1 MIKLGIIED
10 NKNVKETLIN
20 FFDID
25 DDIQLID
32 TAEYVDQFIERNKT
46 KIDVILLDLQ
56 LPFKNGM
63 DGIQDLLKQYK
74 NVSIIIYSV
83 SADYDT
89 LFKCLCHGAHS
100 YLLKGEPLSK
110 IRETII
116 TTFNGGSNMS
126 VQIARKVIEY
136 FKTTNNIPTNNIN
149 LEESKL
155 NERENEVVIEII
167 NGNSYKMVAQNLGI
181 SINTVRSHI
190 KSIYRKLNI
199 NSNIELANIYHNKK

>member
-10 NKNVKETLIN
+10 NKNVTETLVDY
-20 FFDID
+20 FT
-25 DDIQLID
+25 DDIEIELVD
-32 TAEYVDQFIERNKT
+32 SAEYVDQFIERNKN

-63 DGIQDLLKQYK
+63 DSIQELLNQYK
-74 NVSIIIYSV
+74 DVSIIIYSV

-89 LFKCLCHGAHS
+89 LFKCLCFGAHS
-100 YLLKGEPLSK
+100 YLLKGEPLAK

-116 TTFNGGSNMS
+116 TTHNGGSNMS
-126 VQIARKVIEY
+126 VQIARKVVDY
-136 FKTTNNIPTNNIN
+136 FKMNNNKTANI
-149 LEESKL
+149 EDIKL
-155 NERENEVVIEII
+155 NERENDVVNEII
-167 NGNSYKMVAQNLGI
+167 KGNSYKMVAQNLGI

-199 NSNIELANIYHNKK
+199 NSNIELANLYHNKGK

>member
-20 FFDID
+20 FFEDDNDIN
-25 DDIQLID
+25 LVD
-32 TAEYVDQFIERNKT
+32 TAEYVDQFMENNK
-46 KIDVILLDLQ
+46 KNIDVILLDLQ
-56 LPFKNGM
+56 LPYKNGM
-63 DGIQDLLKQYK
+63 DSIQDLIKQYK

-89 LFKCLCHGAHS
+89 LFKCLCYGAHS

-126 VQIARKVIEY
+126 VQIARKVVEY
-136 FKTTNNIPTNNIN
+136 FKTTTNQNTTNI
-149 LEESKL
+149 EDYKL
-155 NERENEVVIEII
+155 NERENDVVNEII
-167 NGNSYKMVAQNLGI
+167 KGNSYKMVAQNLGI

-199 NSNIELANIYHNKK
+199 NSNIELANLFHNKGK

>member
-10 NKNVKETLIN
+10 NKNVKETLISY
-20 FFDID
+20 FEEDEDIK
-25 DDIQLID
+25 LID
-32 TAEYVDQFIERNKT
+32 TAEYVDQFIEKNKT
-46 KIDVILLDLQ
+46 NIDVILLDLQ
-56 LPFKNGM
+56 LPYKNGM
-63 DGIQDLLKQYK
+63 DSIQDLLNKYK

-89 LFKCLCHGAHS
+89 LFKCLCFGAHS

-136 FKTTNNIPTNNIN
+136 FKTTNTKVTNVGI
-149 LEESKL
+149 EESKL
-155 NERENEVVIEII
+155 NDRENDVVTEII
-167 NGNSYKMVAQNLGI
+167 KGNSYKMVAQNLGI

>member
-10 NKNVKETLIN
+10 NKNVSETLVN
-20 FFDID
+20 FFSED

-32 TAEYVDQFIERNKT
+32 TAEYVDQFIKNNKNN
-46 KIDVILLDLQ
+46 IDVILLDLQ

-63 DGIQDLLKQYK
+63 DSIQDILNQYK
-74 NVSIIIYSV
+74 NISIIIYSV

-89 LFKCLCHGAHS
+89 LFKCLCYGAHS

-116 TTFNGGSNMS
+116 TTYNGGSNMS
-126 VQIARKVIEY
+126 VQIARKVVEY
-136 FKTTNNIPTNNIN
+136 FKLNNHKTSNI
-149 LEESKL
+149 EESKL
-155 NERENEVVIEII
+155 NDRENDVVNEII
-167 NGNSYKMVAQNLGI
+167 KGNSYKMVAQNLGI

-199 NSNIELANIYHNKK
+199 NSNIELANLYHNKGK

>member
-10 NKNVKETLIN
+10 NKNVKETLISH
-20 FFDID
+20 FEEDEDIK
-25 DDIQLID
+25 LID
-32 TAEYVDQFIERNKT
+32 TAEYVDQFIEKNKT
-46 KIDVILLDLQ
+46 NIDVILLDLQ
-56 LPFKNGM
+56 LPYKNGM
-63 DGIQDLLKQYK
+63 DSIQDLLNKYK

-89 LFKCLCHGAHS
+89 LFKCLCFGAHS

-136 FKTTNNIPTNNIN
+136 FKTTNTNVPNVGI
-149 LEESKL
+149 EETKL
-155 NERENEVVIEII
+155 NDRENEVVTEII
-167 NGNSYKMVAQNLGI
+167 KGNSYKMVAQNLGI

>member
-10 NKNVKETLIN
+10 NKNVKETLETYFESDTEIS
-20 FFDID
+20 
-25 DDIQLID
+25 LVD
-32 TAEYVDQFIERNKT
+32 TAEYVDLFIKNNQKN
-46 KIDVILLDLQ
+46 IDVILLDLQ
-56 LPFKNGM
+56 LPYKNGM
-63 DGIQDLLKQYK
+63 DSIQDLLKQYK

-89 LFKCLCHGAHS
+89 LFKCLCNGAHS
-100 YLLKGEPLSK
+100 YLLKGEPLDK

-126 VQIARKVIEY
+126 VQIARKVVEY
-136 FKTTNNIPTNNIN
+136 FKESSQPSIN
-149 LEESKL
+149 SEETRL
-155 NERENEVVIEII
+155 NDRENEVVDEII
-167 NGNSYKMVAQNLGI
+167 KGNSYKMAAQNLGI

-199 NSNIELANIYHNKK
+199 NSNIELANLYHNKK

>member
-10 NKNVKETLIN
+10 NKNVTETLIN
-20 FFDID
+20 FFENDMDIT
-25 DDIQLID
+25 LVD
-32 TAEYVDQFIERNKT
+32 TAEFVDQFIQNNK
-46 KIDVILLDLQ
+46 KNIDVILLDLQ
-56 LPFKNGM
+56 LPYKNGM
-63 DGIQDLLKQYK
+63 DSIQDLIKQYK

-89 LFKCLCHGAHS
+89 LFKCLCYGAHS

-126 VQIARKVIEY
+126 VQIARKVVEY
-136 FKTTNNIPTNNIN
+136 FKTTTPKTASI
-149 LEESKL
+149 EEYKL
-155 NERENEVVIEII
+155 NERENDVVNEII
-167 NGNSYKMVAQNLGI
+167 KGNSYKMVAQNLGI

-199 NSNIELANIYHNKK
+199 NSNIELANLFHNKGN

>member
-10 NKNVKETLIN
+10 NKNVKETLIS
-20 FFDID
+20 FFEKD

-32 TAEYVDQFIERNKT
+32 TAEYVDQFIENNKS

-56 LPFKNGM
+56 LPYKNGM

-100 YLLKGEPLSK
+100 YLLKGEPLNK

-136 FKTTNNIPTNNIN
+136 FKTINNIPIN
-149 LEESKL
+149 VSVEESKL
-155 NERENEVVIEII
+155 NDRENDVVSEII
-167 NGNSYKMVAQNLGI
+167 KGNSYKMVAQNLGI

>member
-10 NKNVKETLIN
+10 NKNVTETLVDY
-20 FFDID
+20 FT
-25 DDIQLID
+25 DDIEID
-32 TAEYVDQFIERNKT
+32 LVDSAEYVDQFIERNKN

-63 DGIQDLLKQYK
+63 DSIQELLNQYK
-74 NVSIIIYSV
+74 DVSIIIYSV

-89 LFKCLCHGAHS
+89 LFKCLCFGAHS
-100 YLLKGEPLSK
+100 YLLKGEPLAK

-116 TTFNGGSNMS
+116 TTHNGGSNMS
-126 VQIARKVIEY
+126 VQIARKVVDY
-136 FKTTNNIPTNNIN
+136 FKMNNNKTANI
-149 LEESKL
+149 EDIKL
-155 NERENEVVIEII
+155 NERENDVVNEII
-167 NGNSYKMVAQNLGI
+167 KGNSYKMVAQNLGI

-199 NSNIELANIYHNKK
+199 NSNIELANLYHNKGK

>member
-10 NKNVKETLIN
+10 NKNVKETLISY
-20 FFDID
+20 FEEDEDIK
-25 DDIQLID
+25 LID
-32 TAEYVDQFIERNKT
+32 TAEYVDQFIEKNKT
-46 KIDVILLDLQ
+46 NIDVILLDLQ
-56 LPFKNGM
+56 LPYKNGM
-63 DGIQDLLKQYK
+63 DSIQDLLNKYK

-89 LFKCLCHGAHS
+89 LFKCLCFGAHS

-136 FKTTNNIPTNNIN
+136 FKTTNTNVPNVGI
-149 LEESKL
+149 EESKL
-155 NERENEVVIEII
+155 NDRENEVVTEII
-167 NGNSYKMVAQNLGI
+167 KGNSYKMVAQNLGI

>member
-10 NKNVKETLIN
+10 NKNVSETLVN
-20 FFDID
+20 FFSED

-32 TAEYVDQFIERNKT
+32 TAEYVDQFIKNNKNN
-46 KIDVILLDLQ
+46 IDVILLDLQ

-63 DGIQDLLKQYK
+63 DSIQDILNQYK
-74 NVSIIIYSV
+74 NISIIIYSV

-89 LFKCLCHGAHS
+89 LFKCLCYGAHS

-116 TTFNGGSNMS
+116 TTYNGGSNMS
-126 VQIARKVIEY
+126 VQIARKVVEY
-136 FKTTNNIPTNNIN
+136 FKLNNNKTSNI
-149 LEESKL
+149 EESKL
-155 NERENEVVIEII
+155 NDRENDVVNEII
-167 NGNSYKMVAQNLGI
+167 KGNSYKMVAQNLGI

-199 NSNIELANIYHNKK
+199 NSNIELANLYHNKGK